1 MLIGGVFNTKY
12 KLILLKAEEKNNMK
26 KSIIAGAGVE
36 ALGFAALPFAGVFAA
51 TSSSF
56 TDTLTVGVAGGCTLE
71 NSNQSAAGDYSVS
84 DRSFTNN
91 IAAGTV
97 GYLNADTTGAA
108 STTSGTVTISCN
120 TQDES
125 KTWKV
130 SLDVTD
136 LAAGSN
142 SITGGAQTS
151 GATSGWAIKSNATGT
166 TTANPFGSAYTA
178 AADTETFLSA
188 TANNTVT
195 FNPSYQ
201 VYVGPNQAP
210 GTYTGTAVYQVTLP

>member
-1 MLIGGVFNTKY
+1 
-12 KLILLKAEEKNNMK
+12 MK
-26 KSIIAGAGVE
+26 KLVIAGASV
-36 ALGFAALPFAGVFAA
+36 ALAAMPVLGAFAA

-71 NSNQSAAGDYSVS
+71 NSNQSSAGDYSVS
-84 DRSFTNN
+84 DRTFTTD
-91 IAAGTV
+91 IATGTV
-97 GYLNADTTGAA
+97 GYLNADATGVA
-108 STTSGTVTISCN
+108 STTAGTVTVSCN
-120 TQDES
+120 TQDSS
-125 KTWKV
+125 KTWQV
-130 SLDVTD
+130 SLNVTD
-136 LAAGSN
+136 LADGAN

-178 AADTETFLSA
+178 AADTTIFLSA

-210 GTYTGTAVYQVTLP
+210 GTYTGTAVYEVTLP

>member
-1 MLIGGVFNTKY
+1 
-12 KLILLKAEEKNNMK
+12 MK
-26 KSIIAGAGVE
+26 KLVIAGASV
-36 ALGFAALPFAGVFAA
+36 ALAAMPVLGAFAA

-56 TDTLTVGVAGGCTLE
+56 TDTLTVGVASGCTLE

-84 DRSFTNN
+84 DRSFTKD
-91 IAAGTV
+91 IATGTV
-97 GYLNADTTGAA
+97 CYLNADTTGAA
-108 STTSGTVTISCN
+108 TTTAGTVTVSCN
-120 TQDES
+120 TQDQA

-136 LAAGSN
+136 LSNGTAAQD
-142 SITGGAQTS
+142 ITGGAQTS

-178 AADTETFLSA
+178 AADTEIFLSA

-210 GTYTGTAVYQVTLP
+210 GTYTGTAVYEVTLP

>member
-1 MLIGGVFNTKY
+1 
-12 KLILLKAEEKNNMK
+12 MK
-26 KSIIAGAGVE
+26 KSIIAASAASLAV
-36 ALGFAALPFAGVFAA
+36 AALPIAGVFAA
-51 TSSSF
+51 TSNSF

-71 NSNQSAAGDYSVS
+71 NSEQSAAGDYTKS
-84 DRSFTNN
+84 DRSFTKD

-97 GYLNADTTGAA
+97 GYLNADNSGAA
-108 STTSGTVTISCN
+108 ATDKGTVTVSCN
-120 TQDES
+120 TQDSS
-125 KTWKV
+125 KTWQV
-130 SLDVTD
+130 ELDVTD

-151 GATSGWAIKSNATGT
+151 GATSGWAIKSNAEGT
-166 TTANPFGSAYTA
+166 TAANPFGAAYTA
-178 AADTETFLSA
+178 AADTAIFLSA

-210 GTYTGTAVYQVTLP
+210 GTYTGTAVYEVTLP